1 MSNVKIEEYR
11 KLLEKV
17 SRIRSQQGE
26 VTSLIEQT
34 LAAGAI
40 GTATSMKYHCSDL
53 EDTEDSYLEQMD
65 KVWYSMSEEEIEVIK
80 NLLSKERENDNES

>member
-40 GTATSMKYHCSDL
+40 GTSTSMKYHCSDL